1 MTGLEQLIEKEPRL
15 VTERTVLSLVDSLQD
30 SSPLVREHTLGLVA
44 QCLEHEP
51 SLESKFLGDILKLT
65 TDPSNGPKKKAIK
78 LLKGLYLG
86 AKSTET
92 KLRIAVAL
100 LPPSQDDEKAI
111 AELSRNV
118 LEELWM
124 TPLAST
130 TRTDEHQVKLDRA
143 HRASLLTDVIQL
155 IYRQPMNLEAFEK
168 FLVYALSGDAKA
180 KGSNVRLC
188 KELIAEMFDTAI
200 EIDFATGVKSP
211 QAKILDALSVFA
223 KVDPTLFT
231 MAQVDDLKIH
241 IMNVKQSSELAVVQ
255 PIVRIFRHVFPTLP
269 FLDPKLADH
278 VRGNLMSMI
287 NKLGNWAGQG
297 HVPSRDT
304 LADVAHCLWTI
315 SPMVELGLDKLF
327 VLMFSTMCFMQKIAT
342 CTEEEFAKKRGSLCT
357 LLVILG
363 TFAKVCAF
371 DEHTS
376 SFMQK
381 VANYARSQILK
392 TKPNEKEKA
401 ALTTLTKGSSSV
413 SLMLLEIVRPFTMS
427 KYDMGVR
434 EHALRSLGGI
444 CQQAPE
450 LFMRKEVEKLVQ
462 LLFINSK
469 YEDNDQ
475 LLLVVLST
483 FEVYFTRA
491 ERRSE
496 TGSAIAVGEGA
507 VNGSARLE
515 SSYSATATDAATTHV
530 AKQFLGTFKDIAL
543 KNNNELAEIATNII
557 ASISRAGLEHPKECG
572 AALVALSTSSNPRIA
587 QVAAIEHK
595 RIHEKQE
602 SYLEKEYV
610 QAVRLAYEY
619 QRDVFDDPHGMLQS
633 THSPKLIHLFDAL
646 KGGKKVTF
654 KKFVDNLSKQL
665 DFDFAKLNTNGAM
678 PDIVLFTRFCL
689 ENLGLVDF
697 ATLDMVASFIDK
709 VEAIV
714 LKDTGPHVAGEMD
727 REMPRP
733 AEIPQQSF
741 VSTNLNEQLQAMAF
755 DQSMGQP
762 VAPYAPTPSQPAH
775 AEITDD
781 RLRKFTVACMILHMI
796 WETRTFVRRCYNVHK
811 YGNRIPQK
819 EYAKSAQRN
828 NFIPGKDLWDR
839 LTPIMSALDSRET
852 MYKCCYDFSEL
863 LNVDREVKV
872 GEDEDGL
879 DAALMDAGYE
889 TPTENGDEARRSASI
904 PTSGRGRKRKSNVS
918 LGNTPKKPRSRPLSS
933 KNKKRSSET
942 PDSDSD

>member
-1 MTGLEQLIEKEPRL
+1 
-15 VTERTVLSLVDSLQD
+15 
-30 SSPLVREHTLGLVA
+30 
-44 QCLEHEP
+44 
-51 SLESKFLGDILKLT
+51 
-65 TDPSNGPKKKAIK
+65 
-78 LLKGLYLG
+78 
-86 AKSTET
+86 
-92 KLRIAVAL
+92 
-100 LPPSQDDEKAI
+100 
-111 AELSRNV
+111 
-118 LEELWM
+118 
-124 TPLAST
+124 
-130 TRTDEHQVKLDRA
+130 
-143 HRASLLTDVIQL
+143 
-155 IYRQPMNLEAFEK
+155 
-168 FLVYALSGDAKA
+168 
-180 KGSNVRLC
+180 
-188 KELIAEMFDTAI
+188 
-200 EIDFATGVKSP
+200 
-211 QAKILDALSVFA
+211 
-223 KVDPTLFT
+223 
-231 MAQVDDLKIH
+231 
-241 IMNVKQSSELAVVQ
+241 
-255 PIVRIFRHVFPTLP
+255 
-269 FLDPKLADH
+269 
-278 VRGNLMSMI
+278 
-287 NKLGNWAGQG
+287 
-297 HVPSRDT
+297 
-304 LADVAHCLWTI
+304 
-315 SPMVELGLDKLF
+315 
-327 VLMFSTMCFMQKIAT
+327 
-342 CTEEEFAKKRGSLCT
+342 
-357 LLVILG
+357 
-363 TFAKVCAF
+363 
-371 DEHTS
+371 
-376 SFMQK
+376 
-381 VANYARSQILK
+381 
-392 TKPNEKEKA
+392 
-401 ALTTLTKGSSSV
+401 
-413 SLMLLEIVRPFTMS
+413 
-427 KYDMGVR
+427 
-434 EHALRSLGGI
+434 
-444 CQQAPE
+444 
-450 LFMRKEVEKLVQ
+450 
-462 LLFINSK
+462 
-469 YEDNDQ
+469 
-475 LLLVVLST
+475 
-483 FEVYFTRA
+483 
-491 ERRSE
+491 
-496 TGSAIAVGEGA
+496 
-507 VNGSARLE
+507 
-515 SSYSATATDAATTHV
+515 
-530 AKQFLGTFKDIAL
+530 
-543 KNNNELAEIATNII
+543 
-557 ASISRAGLEHPKECG
+557 
-572 AALVALSTSSNPRIA
+572 
-587 QVAAIEHK
+587 
-595 RIHEKQE
+595 
-602 SYLEKEYV
+602 
-610 QAVRLAYEY
+610 
-619 QRDVFDDPHGMLQS
+619 MLQS

-828 NFIPGKDLWDR
+828 NFIPSKDLWDR

>member
-1 MTGLEQLIEKEPRL
+1 M
-15 VTERTVLSLVDSLQD
+15 
-30 SSPLVREHTLGLVA
+30 
-44 QCLEHEP
+44 
-51 SLESKFLGDILKLT
+51 
-65 TDPSNGPKKKAIK
+65 
-78 LLKGLYLG
+78 
-86 AKSTET
+86 
-92 KLRIAVAL
+92 
-100 LPPSQDDEKAI
+100 
-111 AELSRNV
+111 
-118 LEELWM
+118 
-124 TPLAST
+124 
-130 TRTDEHQVKLDRA
+130 
-143 HRASLLTDVIQL
+143 
-155 IYRQPMNLEAFEK
+155 
-168 FLVYALSGDAKA
+168 
-180 KGSNVRLC
+180 
-188 KELIAEMFDTAI
+188 
-200 EIDFATGVKSP
+200 
-211 QAKILDALSVFA
+211 
-223 KVDPTLFT
+223 
-231 MAQVDDLKIH
+231 
-241 IMNVKQSSELAVVQ
+241 
-255 PIVRIFRHVFPTLP
+255 
-269 FLDPKLADH
+269 
-278 VRGNLMSMI
+278 
-287 NKLGNWAGQG
+287 
-297 HVPSRDT
+297 
-304 LADVAHCLWTI
+304 
-315 SPMVELGLDKLF
+315 
-327 VLMFSTMCFMQKIAT
+327 
-342 CTEEEFAKKRGSLCT
+342 
-357 LLVILG
+357 
-363 TFAKVCAF
+363 
-371 DEHTS
+371 
-376 SFMQK
+376 
-381 VANYARSQILK
+381 
-392 TKPNEKEKA
+392 
-401 ALTTLTKGSSSV
+401 
-413 SLMLLEIVRPFTMS
+413 
-427 KYDMGVR
+427 
-434 EHALRSLGGI
+434 
-444 CQQAPE
+444 
-450 LFMRKEVEKLVQ
+450 
-462 LLFINSK
+462 
-469 YEDNDQ
+469 
-475 LLLVVLST
+475 
-483 FEVYFTRA
+483 
-491 ERRSE
+491 
-496 TGSAIAVGEGA
+496 
-507 VNGSARLE
+507 
-515 SSYSATATDAATTHV
+515 
-530 AKQFLGTFKDIAL
+530 GTFKDIAL
-543 KNNNELAEIATNII
+543 KNNNELAETATNII

-665 DFDFAKLNTNGAM
+665 DFDFARLDTNGAI

-755 DQSMGQP
+755 DQSVGQP
-762 VAPYAPTPSQPAH
+762 VASYVSTSLQLVP

-852 MYKCCYDFSEL
+852 MSKCCYDFSEL

-889 TPTENGDEARRSASI
+889 TPTENGDDTRRSASI

-933 KNKKRSSET
+933 KNKKRGSET